1 MTNAIPISL
10 NSKGSPPGQRGACLS
25 HHCCGPAESRFRVSQ
40 SFAAARA
47 RCESASRTAF
57 LLESVEGGER
67 VGRYTFF
74 GVDPFQIVS
83 CRGDRITVRRGE
95 AVAAISDR
103 RGGGQRP
110 PLQEETGN
118 VFEFLR
124 RLGAR
129 YHSVEI
135 PGLPPFTAGAVGYLS
150 YEAVRMLERLPAA
163 RPRRRRFGRR
173 GLHVFFER
181 AGL

>member
-1 MTNAIPISL
+1 MTNSL
-10 NSKGSPPGQRGACLS
+10 PNFAEFKRLAGRGNVVPVYRTIVADLLSPVSAFLS
-25 HHCCGPAESRFRVSQ
+25 LSPQHGRESNLHPHS
-40 SFAAARA
+40 
-47 RCESASRTAF
+47 F

-95 AVAAISDR
+95 SAASISDR
-103 RGGGQRP
+103 RSGGPFLRQGRLRP
-110 PLQEETGN
+110 PLQQETGN
-118 VFEFLR
+118 IFEFLR
-124 RLGAR
+124 GLGAR

-150 YEAVRMLERLPAA
+150 YEAVRMLER
-163 RPRRRRFGRR
+163 
-173 GLHVFFER
+173 
-181 AGL
+181 